1 MSRALVP
8 VVVASLVLVIGAWAV
23 FAWIDRRDEEARASA
38 EEARQARQARVEARR
53 RERAEAVTE
62 ESARFIPDALG
73 GVRLGMSLADLR
85 SARPAATPP
94 MRVTPGET
102 RWEEELANRAKVVY
116 GFGDDSAHLAMVQVL
131 SQIPPEGVGPHLTA
145 MQDRYGSATVVMRC
159 SAQSAA
165 GVPTLRFLWQGA
177 NVTLQDILLIH
188 DGGVS
193 LTLYVTSNAA
203 TAASLRAGGC
213 APVRSR
219 DELDELQMAT
229 PEMLRER

>member
-8 VVVASLVLVIGAWAV
+8 VVVAFLALVLGAWAV
-23 FAWIDRRDEEARASA
+23 FAWIEHRDEQARVAA
-38 EEARQARQARVEARR
+38 EETRQARQARAEQRR
-53 RERAEAVTE
+53 AERAEAIAD
-62 ESARFIPDALG
+62 ESTRFVPDALG
-73 GVRLGMSLADLR
+73 GVRLGMSLQELR

-94 MRVTPGET
+94 LRVTAGET

-116 GFGDDSAHLAMVQVL
+116 GFGASGERLAMIQVL
-131 SQIPPEGVGPHLTA
+131 SQIPPEGVGPHLAA
-145 MQDRYGSATVVMRC
+145 MQDRYGPATVVMRC

-177 NVTLQDILLIH
+177 SVTLQDVLLIH
-188 DGGVS
+188 EGGVS
-193 LTLYVTSNAA
+193 LTLYVTSNEA

-219 DELDELQMAT
+219 DELEELQIAT